1 MMDPDDSDDGIAQAA
16 PVWAV
21 FGDLMSGLLG
31 VFVLILMGVLV
42 AQMDLSATL
51 AAETTLDLSASWRL
65 APGWQLTA
73 RLDNAT
79 DEARVPARDY
89 QGLGRQAWLVLR
101 WSLGPGAAR

>member
-1 MMDPDDSDDGIAQAA
+1 
-16 PVWAV
+16 
-21 FGDLMSGLLG
+21 
-31 VFVLILMGVLV
+31 
-42 AQMDLSATL
+42 L
-51 AAETTLDLSASWRL
+51 AATWRL

-101 WSLGPGAAR
+101 WSLGAGAAQ

>member
-51 AAETTLDLSASWRL
+51 AADTVTQSNGKTSEKRTRSLRANGWSWCV
-65 APGWQLTA
+65 TS
-73 RLDNAT
+73 T
-79 DEARVPARDY
+79 I
-89 QGLGRQAWLVLR
+89 
-101 WSLGPGAAR
+101 